1 MPLRGENG
9 NSVRFTVVDEIMTMD
24 KLRALTYDAVIKAG
38 EENRVPDDLTFLYD
52 FAKLWK
58 SDGVDTM
65 FRGAPHI
72 VIASAPNDCSS
83 PKEDTMIALSYFE
96 LLAVSNGLGTLWD
109 GMFKLTLEFVAP
121 ELRKTFGI
129 PDIISWIFHDIR
141 QTFREICQS
150 YTIRRYR
157 YTDPETLI
165 SSRKYGTC
173 HIKQWCKDAAAGLWS
188 ISRFS

>member
-1 MPLRGENG
+1 
-9 NSVRFTVVDEIMTMD
+9 MTMD

-38 EENRVPDDLTFLYD
+38 EENRIPDNLAFLYD

-58 SDGVDTM
+58 SDGVDVM

-72 VIASAPNDCSS
+72 VIASAPNDCPS

-121 ELRKTFGI
+121 ELQRRLASPTITRGI
-129 PDIISWIFHDIR
+129 YHDIR
-141 QTFREICQS
+141 KPAVRYARAIQSEGVDIQTMK
-150 YTIRRYR
+150 
-157 YTDPETLI
+157 L
-165 SSRKYGTC
+165 
-173 HIKQWCKDAAAGLWS
+173 
-188 ISRFS
+188 